1 MLLAVADFIFW
12 SRPTFPKKF
21 FFEWLIVSFWT
32 DVSGE
37 EEVSSSSVIIWA
49 DFGTRKGIR
58 SKCRAT
64 RMKLCDKS
72 HSKHADD
79 FFCLRKMS
87 DTFWLN
93 KSQGK
98 KCIVSK
104 L

>member
-64 RMKLCDKS
+64 RMKLCDNS
-72 HSKHADD
+72 RSKHVDE
-79 FFCLRKMS
+79 FLLY
-87 DTFWLN
+87 T
-93 KSQGK
+93 
-98 KCIVSK
+98 
-104 L
+104 